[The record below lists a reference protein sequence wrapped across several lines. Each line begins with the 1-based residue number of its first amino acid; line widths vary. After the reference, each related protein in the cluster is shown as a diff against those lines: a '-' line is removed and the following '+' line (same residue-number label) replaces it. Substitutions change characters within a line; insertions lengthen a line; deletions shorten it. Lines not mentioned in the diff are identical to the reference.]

1 MHIFTFDAFVV
12 IFLDSSDLQEQQ
24 HFLGSTSLVLQVEV
38 GLSAARIVQDINPTK
53 TRGGTAQPPQ
63 PASSPLIMRGKL
75 METENKG
82 DGEDVNTVL
91 PGSRLLTVALIM

>member
-12 IFLDSSDLQEQQ
+12 ILLDSSDLQEQQ

-91 PGSRLLTVALIM
+91 PGSRLLTVA